1 MHDML
6 LILLNL
12 ALHLAQLINLFSH
25 LSNSILV
32 LLLERNKGRLLLDMS
47 FLKVLPELA
56 DFSFSLLVQLNLSR
70 CGSTSLGQSLTKALK
85 LSCKIRSLSLGL
97 GSGLALSFKFLF
109 HFLNSGLLFLDGL
122 LDLGN
127 KGLLILKLAEEAR
140 GILLLASNGIFNLLS
155 GSLKISNS
163 LLSDLQVS
171 LNLPA
176 LLLNISSS
184 SLFLVQRRLKLI
196 KG

>member
-1 MHDML
+1 
-6 LILLNL
+6 
-12 ALHLAQLINLFSH
+12 
-25 LSNSILV
+25 
-32 LLLERNKGRLLLDMS
+32 MS

-56 DFSFSLLVQLNLSR
+56 DLSFSLLVQLNLSR
-70 CGSTSLGQSLTKALK
+70 SGSTGLRQSLTKALK

-127 KGLLILKLAEEAR
+127 KRLLILKLAEEAR

-184 SLFLVQRRLKLI
+184 SLFLVQRRLKFI